1 MEHWGGRLMMFSL
14 IGWRM
19 IIHYNYMTILK
30 LCPDAIKLLQGN
42 LINKLDWS
50 GRTAWADGEVWHD
63 KSCTEFRYGWHWQ
76 LFPDAMTISIL
87 SIQAAKFDCVWMFP
101 LDMWYKSQGGDK
113 TWCGD
118 SISERY
124 ALPHVT
130 QYQRIKWAP
139 WGIPFQERR
148 VNSGG

>member
-1 MEHWGGRLMMFSL
+1 MFSL

-63 KSCTEFRYGWHWQ
+63 KSCTEFRYG
-76 LFPDAMTISIL
+76 
-87 SIQAAKFDCVWMFP
+87 
-101 LDMWYKSQGGDK
+101 
-113 TWCGD
+113 
-118 SISERY
+118 
-124 ALPHVT
+124 
-130 QYQRIKWAP
+130 
-139 WGIPFQERR
+139 
-148 VNSGG
+148 